1 MKKQAFSLMELMIVI
16 VIMSVLS
23 GLGIMM
29 FTKISLK
36 SKITCATANH
46 QKIFETLSSR
56 IKICNAGMSVT
67 YGPLCAT
74 GCSPKTR
81 TLNCTVRP
89 SSYSHPR
96 PADTHAQ
103 LTYREAKYSYK
114 SCYDNKISAFGDAA
128 PGGHGWA
135 PGAGWSNSTCSG
147 IKDYGIELGQSVLGY
162 QGHASC
168 SSGRDIACLKTNVG
182 DKDGND
188 AFLESE
194 INLCLF

>member
-1 MKKQAFSLMELMIVI
+1 MKQKGFTLIELLVVVAIIGILASVGVVAYNGYTKSAKI
-16 VIMSVLS
+16 KATQTNYRNIEKKLLTSITACMS
-23 GLGIMM
+23 GI
-29 FTKISLK
+29 
-36 SKITCATANH
+36 
-46 QKIFETLSSR
+46 E
-56 IKICNAGMSVT
+56 VT
-67 YGPLCAT
+67 FGPFCTT

-96 PADTHAQ
+96 PADTHAY

-147 IKDYGIELGQSVLGY
+147 IKDFGIELGQSVLGY
-162 QGHASC
+162 QGHPSC

-188 AFLESE
+188 AFLKSE